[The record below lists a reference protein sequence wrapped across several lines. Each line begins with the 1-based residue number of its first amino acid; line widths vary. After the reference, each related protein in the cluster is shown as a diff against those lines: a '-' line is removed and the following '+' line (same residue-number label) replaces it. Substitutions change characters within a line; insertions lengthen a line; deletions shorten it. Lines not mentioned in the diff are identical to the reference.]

1 LIGICAAKVRR
12 FLIIKFMRRAPTS
25 VDMTGGGRGQ
35 NEGHQLNLP
44 LEAEDI
50 FLETAAAIDELYQE
64 ASKPGEAAR
73 WEVLLDRIAG
83 SIHMAPYN
91 LLLADIQ
98 RPGARLVAFPS
109 DWKRL
114 GREIKPAAIPIL
126 VLWPFG
132 PMRCAY
138 DLSDT
143 TGAEVED
150 SVLEQM
156 FGTAHSMKEGLF
168 ERLCRRAA
176 KEDNVEVAV
185 VSFGLVKAGDARV
198 LSASQSDKGK
208 TQKPRWLVRI
218 ASHLNEAAK
227 LMTLV
232 HELAHVYVGHLGG
245 NGRKWAAR
253 QVARHDVREF
263 EAEAVSFVVGR
274 RLGIHTG
281 SADYLRKMMTADTIQ
296 HVSIAA
302 VARAAGRIEQHLR

>member
-1 LIGICAAKVRR
+1 
-12 FLIIKFMRRAPTS
+12 
-25 VDMTGGGRGQ
+25 
-35 NEGHQLNLP
+35 
-44 LEAEDI
+44 
-50 FLETAAAIDELYQE
+50 
-64 ASKPGEAAR
+64 
-73 WEVLLDRIAG
+73 
-83 SIHMAPYN
+83 
-91 LLLADIQ
+91 
-98 RPGARLVAFPS
+98 
-109 DWKRL
+109 
-114 GREIKPAAIPIL
+114 
-126 VLWPFG
+126 
-132 PMRCAY
+132 MRCAY